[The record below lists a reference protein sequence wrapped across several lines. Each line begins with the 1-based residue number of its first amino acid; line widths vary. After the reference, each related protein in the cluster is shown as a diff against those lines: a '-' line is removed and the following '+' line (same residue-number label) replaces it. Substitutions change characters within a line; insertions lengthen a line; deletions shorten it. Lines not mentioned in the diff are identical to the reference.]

1 MLVCGGLFV
10 GVLLTNQTEFGKL
23 IVALPGLVAMFV
35 VAGAVI
41 GHVTTMD
48 DDDSY
53 CSGEYRVMVSEKA
66 KRQVSAYR
74 FLLTSG
80 RCSAR

>member
-23 IVALPGLVAMFV
+23 IATLPGLVAMFV

-41 GHVTTMD
+41 GHVTSMED
-48 DDDSY
+48 DD
-53 CSGEYRVMVSEKA
+53 YRVMVSEKA
-66 KRQVSAYR
+66 KRQVSTHR
-74 FLLTSG
+74 FLPTSG
-80 RCSAR
+80 RSSTR